1 MSSRAQRNRPYV
13 IRARDQIAALE
24 SAVRQEIIDVIQAA
38 GPCSA
43 AELAALMGRP
53 PDALY
58 YHIRKLQAVGLLVTV
73 DTRRPNGRE
82 QAVYDLVGHPLA
94 LHFPAGRAAAEHP
107 LHGVVRAMARTRER
121 DSRTAHGTREAR
133 QDSPTRNLWVGR
145 RHAWL
150 TPADLRRV
158 NALIDELVT
167 TMTKARDPARG
178 ELCTL
183 TLLLAPR
190 RSRRGRRGA
199 ASAAK
204 RE

>member
-1 MSSRAQRNRPYV
+1 V
-13 IRARDQIAALE
+13 IRARGQVAALE
-24 SAVRQEIIDVIQAA
+24 SAVRQEVIDVIQAA

-43 AELAALMGRP
+43 AEVATLMGRP
-53 PDALY
+53 ADALY

-73 DTRRPNGRE
+73 ENRRANGRD
-82 QAVYDLVGHPLA
+82 QAVYDLVGHPLV
-94 LHFPAGRAAAEHP
+94 LHFPAGRAADEHP
-107 LHGVVRAMARTRER
+107 LHGVVRAMARTGER
-121 DSRTAHGTREAR
+121 DVRSALGTREAR
-133 QDSPTRNLWVGR
+133 QDSPTRNLWAGR

-158 NALIDELVT
+158 NALIDELVA

-190 RSRRGRRGA
+190 RPRRGRRGMAGA
-199 ASAAK
+199 ATPERRA
-204 RE
+204 

>member
-1 MSSRAQRNRPYV
+1 
-13 IRARDQIAALE
+13 
-24 SAVRQEIIDVIQAA
+24 
-38 GPCSA
+38 
-43 AELAALMGRP
+43 
-53 PDALY
+53 
-58 YHIRKLQAVGLLVTV
+58 
-73 DTRRPNGRE
+73 
-82 QAVYDLVGHPLA
+82 
-94 LHFPAGRAAAEHP
+94 
-107 LHGVVRAMARTRER
+107 
-121 DSRTAHGTREAR
+121 
-133 QDSPTRNLWVGR
+133 
-145 RHAWL
+145 L